1 MLFDMSLEAYH
12 SKQKDEK
19 LRVLDLNVYHEN
31 NKISYDYKVN
41 DIRLLDRAMLQRS
54 DWPYQVITLYS
65 NGDIIIIKCIY
76 LK

>member
-54 DWPYQVITLYS
+54 DWPYQVITVYS